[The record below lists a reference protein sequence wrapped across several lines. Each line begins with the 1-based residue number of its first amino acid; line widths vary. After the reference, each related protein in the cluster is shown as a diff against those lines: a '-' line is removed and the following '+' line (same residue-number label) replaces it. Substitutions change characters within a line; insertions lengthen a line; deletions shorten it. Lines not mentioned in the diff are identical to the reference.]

1 MEEGGLPSFIGT
13 LIGAAIV
20 SGVIIC
26 MGFIIIAF
34 MLAGT

>member
-1 MEEGGLPSFIGT
+1 MEDNNLPAFIGT

-20 SGVIIC
+20 SGVIIA

-34 MLAGT
+34 MLA

>member
-1 MEEGGLPSFIGT
+1 MEEGGLPGFIGT

-20 SGVIIC
+20 SGVIIV

-34 MLAGT
+34 MLSGA